1 MQIIDCHVH
10 PQPAADY
17 EAAASKLLEH
27 MRMHGIEQMILSD
40 LGDVWCA
47 FPDSGSLRKANDR
60 LQKVCADSNNAMHYL
75 VYLNPQLDDWQEE
88 FFRHAATAVGVKL
101 WISLY
106 KENADDLSRSI
117 KVLQTAAQH
126 DLPVLIHTFE
136 KTDPLSAGTVGIDGI
151 IKLAQAVPECRIVAA
166 HACGSWRRAI
176 KRAGEFPE
184 NIVFDVS
191 GSYPERTM
199 VKRLY
204 EAFGAKRLLYGSDAY
219 GRSFGSQKHKVF
231 EAKLSEE
238 DNHAILY
245 ANACRIFKLQPLQG
259 SAKIDLPRRVMADL
273 SEDHFCFAGISP
285 WFDHRVTAVCLAE
298 NAEKCGVKQAFAA
311 SLEAACSAE
320 FASVNIRW
328 LNECSAYKVIK
339 PLAAVD
345 LRDLP
350 QAFHQLK
357 CMAGFAGL
365 WISPYLHGYDI
376 SDAVFRA
383 FFEQCS
389 IDKVPIWINMALSDD
404 RFRCRDLKT
413 RECQL
418 SELTA
423 FAQDAPQNHCVV
435 QGAVPHG
442 QVLEQLPEN
451 FALEYSRLSDG
462 EYLAENFQGD
472 IARLR
477 RGSEY
482 PFRSYDAVDNVLLG
496 IL

>member
-1 MQIIDCHVH
+1 MPVIDCHVH
-10 PQPAADY
+10 PQAVENYKTAA
-17 EAAASKLLEH
+17 EKLLKH

-40 LGDVWCA
+40 LGNKWLA
-47 FPDSGSLRKANDR
+47 YPDSATLQRANER
-60 LQKVCADSNNAMHYL
+60 LQKVCADSKGIMHYL
-75 VYLNPQLDDWQEE
+75 VYLNPQLEDW
-88 FFRHAATAVGVKL
+88 HAELAQHCRSACGVKL
-101 WISLY
+101 WISL
-106 KENADDLSRSI
+106 KDPSDGSLARSVE
-117 KVLQTAAQH
+117 VLKASAQL

-136 KTDPLSAGTVGIDGI
+136 RTDGVVGGSVGIDGI
-151 IKLAQAVPECRIVAA
+151 IELARAVPECQIIAA

-184 NIVFDVS
+184 NIVFDIS

-285 WFDHRVTAVCLAE
+285 WFDHRVTAACLAE

-350 QAFHQLK
+350 QAFQQLK
-357 CMAGFAGL
+357 CMAGFAGI

-389 IDKVPIWINMALSDD
+389 IDKVPIWINMTLSDD
-404 RFRCRDLKT
+404 RFRCRKLKT

-423 FAQDAPQNHCVV
+423 FAQDAPPNNYVV
-435 QGAVPHG
+435 QGAVQHG